1 LTTVSIVSTTQISEV
16 TKVTT
21 VTVPLTI
28 TSVQELTKTTKETTT
43 LVATETKFVTSTQT
57 IEDVR
62 LRELLERI
70 NRTTFENVDRYV
82 RSVAP
87 GWTAQQMAHDL
98 EDRDLRN
105 RKDLLVQKES
115 QAKYQSGCRLPP

>member
-1 LTTVSIVSTTQISEV
+1 
-16 TKVTT
+16 
-21 VTVPLTI
+21 LTI
-28 TSVQELTKTTKETTT
+28 TSIQELIKTAKETTT
-43 LVATETKFVTSTQT
+43 LVTTETKFVTSTQT

-98 EDRDLRN
+98 EERFWVETKILTKDNVQYLFLRFKCN
-105 RKDLLVQKES
+105 CCPTIRWWWVTWRGLLPASEAPV
-115 QAKYQSGCRLPP
+115 RP